1 MRERWYTYEK
11 VKEILQAE
19 EKSGKLKSGTY
30 PADSGIWELMQQM
43 KQKRKEIRQAHKE
56 EREEL
61 RLELKHLQAEYIEK
75 TEKEQEK
82 IAEEIVSRKYEPQIK
97 LLAGFEADFFIDN
110 TPGKSIGST
119 IPLKSNFEF
128 TPDFLIGSV
137 HFVCNQKGFY
147 TVDYDPESVKA
158 GLIKLYGDKNG
169 SVDYKDAVC
178 EYLEAE
184 RKMLELGKFEILGH
198 ADLIK
203 KNNPVLHFFDEN
215 EGWYKEQ
222 LKLTAKAA
230 ARAGVVAEINTGA
243 IARGLLDDV
252 YPSAQFLEYFKD
264 EGVPICINSDAH
276 FADKIDCAWDRAT
289 LAAKKAGYKEL
300 TYPVSGELIHIPI

>member
-1 MRERWYTYEK
+1 MER
-11 VKEILQAE
+11 
-19 EKSGKLKSGTY
+19 LK
-30 PADSGIWELMQQM
+30 
-43 KQKRKEIRQAHKE
+43 K
-56 EREEL
+56 
-61 RLELKHLQAEYIEK
+61 
-75 TEKEQEK
+75 
-82 IAEEIVSRKYEPQIK
+82 KYEPQIK

-169 SVDYKDAVC
+169 NVDYKAAVC
-178 EYLEAE
+178 EYFEAE

>member
-1 MRERWYTYEK
+1 MQKINLHTHSKFSDGRFT
-11 VKEILQAE
+11 AE
-19 EKSGKLKSGTY
+19 EMVISAIQCGFTVLGFSEHSIHPLNPSFYSPEKSWHIFSENISAYAKEMQRLK
-30 PADSGIWELMQQM
+30 
-43 KQKRKEIRQAHKE
+43 K
-56 EREEL
+56 
-61 RLELKHLQAEYIEK
+61 
-75 TEKEQEK
+75 
-82 IAEEIVSRKYEPQIK
+82 KYEAQIK
-97 LLAGFEADFFIDN
+97 LLTGFEADFFEDN

-119 IPLKSNFEF
+119 IPLKSNFDF

-169 SVDYKDAVC
+169 KVDYKAAAC
-178 EYLEAE
+178 EYFEAE

-215 EGWYKEQ
+215 ESWYKEE

-300 TYPVSGELIHIPI
+300 TYPVSGEFIHIPI

>member
-1 MRERWYTYEK
+1 MQKINLHTHSKFSDGRFT
-11 VKEILQAE
+11 AE
-19 EKSGKLKSGTY
+19 EMVISAIKCGFTVLGFSEHSIHPLDPNFYGPEWSWHILSENIAVYAKEMERLK
-30 PADSGIWELMQQM
+30 
-43 KQKRKEIRQAHKE
+43 K
-56 EREEL
+56 
-61 RLELKHLQAEYIEK
+61 
-75 TEKEQEK
+75 
-82 IAEEIVSRKYEPQIK
+82 KYEPQIK

-169 SVDYKDAVC
+169 SVNYKAAVC
-178 EYLEAE
+178 EYFEAE

>member
-1 MRERWYTYEK
+1 MQKINLHTHSKFSDGRFT
-11 VKEILQAE
+11 AE
-19 EKSGKLKSGTY
+19 EMVISAIKCGFTVLGFSEHSIHPLNPSFYSPEWSWHILSENISAYAKEMQRLK
-30 PADSGIWELMQQM
+30 
-43 KQKRKEIRQAHKE
+43 K
-56 EREEL
+56 
-61 RLELKHLQAEYIEK
+61 
-75 TEKEQEK
+75 
-82 IAEEIVSRKYEPQIK
+82 KYEAQIK
-97 LLAGFEADFFIDN
+97 LLTGFEADFFEDN

-119 IPLKSNFEF
+119 IPLKSNFDF

-147 TVDYDPESVKA
+147 TVEYDPESVRNGLFRLYSDKHGKVNYKA
-158 GLIKLYGDKNG
+158 
-169 SVDYKDAVC
+169 AVC
-178 EYLEAE
+178 EYFEAE

-215 EGWYKEQ
+215 ESWYKEE

-276 FADKIDCAWDRAT
+276 FADKIDCAWDRAS
-289 LAAKKAGYKEL
+289 LAAKTAGYKEL
-300 TYPVSGELIHIPI
+300 TYPVSGELIHIPL

>member
-1 MRERWYTYEK
+1 MQKINLHTHSKFSDGRFT
-11 VKEILQAE
+11 AE
-19 EKSGKLKSGTY
+19 EMVISAIQCGFTVLGFSEHSIHPLNPSFYSPEKSWHIFPENISAYAKEMQRLK
-30 PADSGIWELMQQM
+30 
-43 KQKRKEIRQAHKE
+43 K
-56 EREEL
+56 
-61 RLELKHLQAEYIEK
+61 
-75 TEKEQEK
+75 
-82 IAEEIVSRKYEPQIK
+82 KYEAQIK
-97 LLAGFEADFFIDN
+97 LLTGFEADFFEDN
-110 TPGKSIGST
+110 KPGKSIGST
-119 IPLKSNFEF
+119 IPLKSNFDF

-169 SVDYKDAVC
+169 NVDYKAAVC
-178 EYLEAE
+178 EYFEAE

-215 EGWYKEQ
+215 ESWYKEE

-264 EGVPICINSDAH
+264 EGVPICKNSDAH
-276 FADKIDCAWDRAT
+276 FADKIDCAWDRAS

>member
-1 MRERWYTYEK
+1 MQKINLHTHSKFSDGRFT
-11 VKEILQAE
+11 AE
-19 EKSGKLKSGTY
+19 EMVISAIKCGFTVLGFSEHSIHPLNPSFYSPEKSWHIFPENISAYAKEMQRLK
-30 PADSGIWELMQQM
+30 
-43 KQKRKEIRQAHKE
+43 K
-56 EREEL
+56 
-61 RLELKHLQAEYIEK
+61 
-75 TEKEQEK
+75 
-82 IAEEIVSRKYEPQIK
+82 KYEAQIK
-97 LLAGFEADFFIDN
+97 LLTGFEADFFEDN

-119 IPLKSNFEF
+119 IPLKSNFDF

-169 SVDYKDAVC
+169 NVDYKAAVC
-178 EYLEAE
+178 EYFEAE

-215 EGWYKEQ
+215 ESWYKEE

-230 ARAGVVAEINTGA
+230 ARAEVVAEINTGA

-276 FADKIDCAWDRAT
+276 FTDKIDCAWDRAT

>member
-1 MRERWYTYEK
+1 MQKINLHTHSKFSDGRFT
-11 VKEILQAE
+11 AE
-19 EKSGKLKSGTY
+19 EMVISAIKCGFTVLGFSEHSIHPLDPNFYGPEWSWHILSKNIGAYAKEMERLK
-30 PADSGIWELMQQM
+30 
-43 KQKRKEIRQAHKE
+43 K
-56 EREEL
+56 
-61 RLELKHLQAEYIEK
+61 
-75 TEKEQEK
+75 
-82 IAEEIVSRKYEPQIK
+82 KYEPQIK

-169 SVDYKDAVC
+169 NVNYKAAVC
-178 EYLEAE
+178 EYFEAE

-215 EGWYKEQ
+215 ESWYKEQ

>member
-1 MRERWYTYEK
+1 MQKINLHTHSKFSDGRFT
-11 VKEILQAE
+11 AE
-19 EKSGKLKSGTY
+19 EMVISAIQYGFTVLGFSEHSIHPLNPSFYSPEKSWHIFPENISAYAKEMQRLK
-30 PADSGIWELMQQM
+30 
-43 KQKRKEIRQAHKE
+43 K
-56 EREEL
+56 
-61 RLELKHLQAEYIEK
+61 
-75 TEKEQEK
+75 
-82 IAEEIVSRKYEPQIK
+82 KYEAQIK
-97 LLAGFEADFFIDN
+97 LLTGFEADFFEDN

-119 IPLKSNFEF
+119 IPLKSNFDF

-147 TVDYDPESVKA
+147 TVDYAPESVKA

-169 SVDYKDAVC
+169 NVDYKAAVC
-178 EYLEAE
+178 EYFEAE

-215 EGWYKEQ
+215 ESWYKEE

-300 TYPVSGELIHIPI
+300 TYPVSGELIHIQLQ

>member
-1 MRERWYTYEK
+1 MQKINLHTHSKFSDGRFT
-11 VKEILQAE
+11 AE
-19 EKSGKLKSGTY
+19 EMVISAIKCGFTVLGFSEHSIHPLDPNFYGPEWSWHILSKNIGAYAKEMERLK
-30 PADSGIWELMQQM
+30 
-43 KQKRKEIRQAHKE
+43 K
-56 EREEL
+56 
-61 RLELKHLQAEYIEK
+61 
-75 TEKEQEK
+75 
-82 IAEEIVSRKYEPQIK
+82 KYEAQIK
-97 LLAGFEADFFIDN
+97 LLTGFEADFFIDN

-137 HFVCNQKGFY
+137 HFVCNQNGFY

-169 SVDYKDAVC
+169 NVDYKAAVC
-178 EYLEAE
+178 EYFEAE

>member
-1 MRERWYTYEK
+1 MQKINLHTHSKFSDGRFT
-11 VKEILQAE
+11 AE
-19 EKSGKLKSGTY
+19 EMVISAIQCGFTVLGFSEHSIHPLNPSFYSPEKSWHIFSENISAYAKEMQRLK
-30 PADSGIWELMQQM
+30 
-43 KQKRKEIRQAHKE
+43 K
-56 EREEL
+56 
-61 RLELKHLQAEYIEK
+61 
-75 TEKEQEK
+75 
-82 IAEEIVSRKYEPQIK
+82 KYEAQIK
-97 LLAGFEADFFIDN
+97 LLTGFEADFFEDN

-119 IPLKSNFEF
+119 IPLKSNFDF

-169 SVDYKDAVC
+169 NVDYKAAVC
-178 EYLEAE
+178 EYFEAE

-215 EGWYKEQ
+215 ESWYKEE

-252 YPSAQFLEYFKD
+252 YPSAQFLEYFKN

-300 TYPVSGELIHIPI
+300 TYPVSGEFIHIPI

>member
-1 MRERWYTYEK
+1 MQKINLHTHSKFSDGRFT
-11 VKEILQAE
+11 AE
-19 EKSGKLKSGTY
+19 EMVISAIQCGFTVLGFSEHSIHPLNPSFYSPEKSWHIFPENISAYAKEMQRLK
-30 PADSGIWELMQQM
+30 
-43 KQKRKEIRQAHKE
+43 K
-56 EREEL
+56 
-61 RLELKHLQAEYIEK
+61 
-75 TEKEQEK
+75 
-82 IAEEIVSRKYEPQIK
+82 KYEAQIK
-97 LLAGFEADFFIDN
+97 LLTGFEADFFEDN

-119 IPLKSNFEF
+119 IPLKSNFDF

-169 SVDYKDAVC
+169 NVDYKAAVC
-178 EYLEAE
+178 EYFEAE

-215 EGWYKEQ
+215 ESWYKEE

-264 EGVPICINSDAH
+264 EGVPICKNSDAH
-276 FADKIDCAWDRAT
+276 FADKIDCAWDRAS

>member
-1 MRERWYTYEK
+1 MQKINLHTHSKFSDGRFT
-11 VKEILQAE
+11 AE
-19 EKSGKLKSGTY
+19 EMVISAIKCGFTVLGFSEHSIHPLDPNFYGPEWSWHILSENISAYAKEMQRLK
-30 PADSGIWELMQQM
+30 
-43 KQKRKEIRQAHKE
+43 K
-56 EREEL
+56 
-61 RLELKHLQAEYIEK
+61 
-75 TEKEQEK
+75 
-82 IAEEIVSRKYEPQIK
+82 KYEAQIK
-97 LLAGFEADFFIDN
+97 LLTGFEADFFEDN

-119 IPLKSNFEF
+119 IPLKSNFDF

-147 TVDYDPESVKA
+147 TVDYDPESVRD
-158 GLIKLYGDKNG
+158 GLFRLYGDKNG
-169 SVDYKDAVC
+169 KVDYRAAVC
-178 EYLEAE
+178 EYFEAE

-215 EGWYKEQ
+215 ESWYKEE

-276 FADKIDCAWDRAT
+276 FADKIDCAWDRAS
-289 LAAKKAGYKEL
+289 LAAKKDGYKEL
-300 TYPVSGELIHIPI
+300 TYPVSGELIHIPL

>member
-1 MRERWYTYEK
+1 MQKINLHTHSKFSDGRFT
-11 VKEILQAE
+11 AE
-19 EKSGKLKSGTY
+19 EMVISAIKCGFTVLGFSEHSIHPLNPSFYSPEKSWHIFSENISAYAKEMQRLK
-30 PADSGIWELMQQM
+30 
-43 KQKRKEIRQAHKE
+43 K
-56 EREEL
+56 
-61 RLELKHLQAEYIEK
+61 
-75 TEKEQEK
+75 
-82 IAEEIVSRKYEPQIK
+82 KYEAQIK
-97 LLAGFEADFFIDN
+97 LLTGFEADFFEDN

-119 IPLKSNFEF
+119 IPLKSNFDF

-169 SVDYKDAVC
+169 KVDYKAAVC
-178 EYLEAE
+178 EYFEAE

-215 EGWYKEQ
+215 ESWYKEE

-276 FADKIDCAWDRAT
+276 FADKIDCAWDRAS

-300 TYPVSGELIHIPI
+300 TYPVSGELIHIPL

>member
-1 MRERWYTYEK
+1 MQKINLHTHSKFSDGRFT
-11 VKEILQAE
+11 AE
-19 EKSGKLKSGTY
+19 EMVISAIQCGFTVLGFSEHSIHPLNPSFYSPEKSWHIFPENISAYAK
-30 PADSGIWELMQQM
+30 EMQRL
-43 KQKRKEIRQAHKE
+43 RK
-56 EREEL
+56 
-61 RLELKHLQAEYIEK
+61 
-75 TEKEQEK
+75 
-82 IAEEIVSRKYEPQIK
+82 KYEAQIT
-97 LLAGFEADFFIDN
+97 LLTGFEADFFEDN

-119 IPLKSNFEF
+119 IPLKSNFDF

-169 SVDYKDAVC
+169 NVDYKAAVC
-178 EYLEAE
+178 EYFEAE

-215 EGWYKEQ
+215 ESWYKEE

-252 YPSAQFLEYFKD
+252 YPSSQFLEYFKD

>member
-1 MRERWYTYEK
+1 MQKINLHTHSKFSDGRFT
-11 VKEILQAE
+11 AE
-19 EKSGKLKSGTY
+19 EMVIAAIKCGFTVLGFSEHSIHPLDPGFYGPEWSWHIFSKNIEAYGQEMQRLK
-30 PADSGIWELMQQM
+30 
-43 KQKRKEIRQAHKE
+43 K
-56 EREEL
+56 
-61 RLELKHLQAEYIEK
+61 
-75 TEKEQEK
+75 
-82 IAEEIVSRKYEPQIK
+82 KYEGQIK
-97 LLAGFEADFFIDN
+97 LLAGFEADFFQDN
-110 TPGKSIGST
+110 TAEKSIGST
-119 IPLKSNFEF
+119 IPLKSNYCF

-147 TVDYDPESVKA
+147 TVDYDPDSVKA
-158 GLIKLYGDKNG
+158 GLIKLYGDKEGN
-169 SVDYKDAVC
+169 VNYKAAVC
-178 EYLEAE
+178 EYFEAE

-198 ADLIK
+198 PDLIK

-215 EGWYKEQ
+215 EGWYKEE

-243 IARGLLDDV
+243 IARGFLDDV

-276 FADKIDCAWDRAT
+276 FADKIDCAWDRAS